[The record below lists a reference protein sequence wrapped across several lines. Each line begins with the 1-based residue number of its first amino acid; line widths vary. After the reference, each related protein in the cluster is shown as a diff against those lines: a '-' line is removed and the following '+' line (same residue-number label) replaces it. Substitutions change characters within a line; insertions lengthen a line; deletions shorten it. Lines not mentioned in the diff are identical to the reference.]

1 MNPTARL
8 ACLALSVVLLA
19 ACQRSEPADE
29 SAATVD
35 PVATAAPAAT
45 PADDASKVVSTDNGA
60 MDAGELD
67 LRAFAGTF
75 NGTLPCPSC
84 PGIETELTLSPDGTF
99 AMTETYIDQ
108 TDGAKQL
115 QGTWAA
121 EEDGARLRLDPDSKS
136 ENDRVYE
143 IVSNDEVR
151 MLDLGAQ
158 RIESGLDYSLRRSG
172 ANM

>member
-8 ACLALSVVLLA
+8 ACLALSVALVA
-19 ACQRSEPADE
+19 ACQRSEPADDAM
-29 SAATVD
+29 AAAETA
-35 PVATAAPAAT
+35 PTAAPATA
-45 PADDASKVVSTDNGA
+45 PAEDASKVVSTDDGA
-60 MDAGELD
+60 ADAGELD

-75 NGTLPCPSC
+75 NGSLPCASC

-99 AMTETYIDQ
+99 TMTETYIDQ
-108 TDGAKQL
+108 ADGTQKS
-115 QGTWAA
+115 QGTWSA
-121 EEDGARLRLDPDSKS
+121 EQDGARLRLDPDSKS

-143 IVSNDEVR
+143 IRSNDEVR

>member
-1 MNPTARL
+1 MTPTARL
-8 ACLALSVVLLA
+8 ACLALSVVLVA
-19 ACQRSEPADE
+19 ACQRSEPAAD
-29 SAATVD
+29 AT
-35 PVATAAPAAT
+35 ATADAAPAAE
-45 PADDASKVVSTDNGA
+45 PATAPVEETSKVVSTDGGA
-60 MDAGELD
+60 ADAGDLD

-75 NGTLPCPSC
+75 NGTLPCASC
-84 PGIETELTLSPDGTF
+84 PGIETELTLSSDGTF
-99 AMTETYIDQ
+99 AMTETYIDEA
-108 TDGAKQL
+108 DGARQL

-151 MLDLGAQ
+151 MLDPGAQ
-158 RIESGLDYSLRRSG
+158 RIESDLDYSLRRSE

>member
-8 ACLALSVVLLA
+8 ACLALSVALVA
-19 ACQRSEPADE
+19 ACQRSEPADDAT
-29 SAATVD
+29 AAADT
-35 PVATAAPAAT
+35 ASTAAPATA
-45 PADDASKVVSTDNGA
+45 PAEDASKVVSTDDGA
-60 MDAGELD
+60 ADAGELD

-75 NGTLPCPSC
+75 NGSLPCASC

-108 TDGAKQL
+108 PDGTQKS
-115 QGTWAA
+115 QGTWSA
-121 EEDGARLRLDPDSKS
+121 EQDGARLRLDPDSKS